1 MKIKTRLGIA
11 FLTITLVPMLLI
23 YLAFSVLTNYQ
34 IRAFRE
40 SHGLTEPVDLLSG
53 NTIQI
58 FNRLTQ
64 SNQIAIQDRLEKEPD
79 KFADLDYLDAINQE
93 LNAKYAY
100 LIVRRGDQFIY
111 SGISQDNSEIY
122 SHLSNYDDSD
132 TTLLEGGI
140 YLDGETQHLIKQVD
154 FKYSDGVKGTVFIIS
169 SIDDFIPEVKSIF
182 MEILVSG
189 VMILVFTGI
198 MLTGWVYKSLLF
210 PLNKLQ
216 IATNEIKNGQA

>member
-1 MKIKTRLGIA
+1 MTDYIRRHLDFTGGKDRIAMKIKTRLGIA
-11 FLTITLVPMLLI
+11 FLTITLVPMFLI

-64 SNQIAIQDRLEKEPD
+64 SNQKAIQEKLEKDPD
-79 KFADLDYLDAINQE
+79 SFADPNYLDSINQE

-111 SGISQDNSEIY
+111 SGITQENSDIY
-122 SHLSNYDDSD
+122 RHLSNYDESD
-132 TTLLEGGI
+132 TFGRGDLPGRR
-140 YLDGETQHLIKQVD
+140 DAA
-154 FKYSDGVKGTVFIIS
+154 SD
-169 SIDDFIPEVKSIF
+169 
-182 MEILVSG
+182 
-189 VMILVFTGI
+189 
-198 MLTGWVYKSLLF
+198 
-210 PLNKLQ
+210 
-216 IATNEIKNGQA
+216 QAAGF